1 MKGFF
6 RSKDMLHFFQRRS
19 RELLFSMRR
28 CLSFLP
34 ELLISDQSSSR
45 QRSAYWRYFSS
56 DALDIALMIGNLS
69 YQFILGM
76 IDWWWHQMNFSL
88 ICLFISNEKE
98 ILSDDDHWRFTLGIG
113 QSWTVQLHFQP
124 LSINFLFNWIDKS
137 QSSIIAIDRTFWTNP
152 LLLRFCPRNSIDLS
166 ISADIFLGWMMCK
179 FRHQIS

>member
-1 MKGFF
+1 MRDFF
-6 RSKDMLHFFQRRS
+6 RSKDMLHSFQRRS

-45 QRSAYWRYFSS
+45 QRSTYWRYFSS
-56 DALDIALMIGNLS
+56 DVLDIALMIRNLS

-88 ICLFISNEKE
+88 IWLFISNEKE
-98 ILSDDDHWRFTLGIG
+98 MLFDDDHWRFTLGID
-113 QSWTVQLHFQP
+113 QSWTVQLHFRP
-124 LSINFLFNWIDKS
+124 LSIN
-137 QSSIIAIDRTFWTNP
+137 SIQLNRQKPKFFSTNP
-152 LLLRFCPRNSIDLS
+152 LLLRFCSGNSIDLS